1 MQKVIFREEYDK
13 YTNEQG
19 FLAIFPEDEAN
30 GGCVGVIPFKIRDG
44 KPWYEPYGE
53 ACIDYVLSKK
63 IIHKNDER
71 IPELVEAIEKRIEDR
86 VQVVEKMLR

>member
-13 YTNEQG
+13 YTNEWG

-30 GGCVGVIPFKIRDG
+30 RGRVGVIPFKIRDG
-44 KPWYEPYGE
+44 KPWYEPCCE
-53 ACIDYVLSKK
+53 ADIDYVLSKK

-71 IPELVEAIEKRIEDR
+71 IPELVDAIEKRIEDR
-86 VQVVEKMLR
+86 VQVVEKMMR

>member
-13 YTNEQG
+13 YTEEWG

-30 GGCVGVIPFKIRDG
+30 RGRVCVIPFKIRDG
-44 KPWYEPYGE
+44 KPWYEAYGE
-53 ACIDYVLSKK
+53 ADIDYVLSKK

-71 IPELVEAIEKRIEDR
+71 IPELVEAIEKRIEDT
-86 VQVVEKMLR
+86 VQVVEKMMR